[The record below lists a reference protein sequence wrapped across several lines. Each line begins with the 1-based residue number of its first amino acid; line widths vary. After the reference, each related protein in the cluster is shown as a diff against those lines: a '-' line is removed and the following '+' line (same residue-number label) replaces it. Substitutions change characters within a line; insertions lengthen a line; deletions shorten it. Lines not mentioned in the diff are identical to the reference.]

1 MRLDTKIINKKINI
15 YLIITTILF
24 MILILRLFFV
34 MIVKNKNYKEKL
46 KVLSY
51 DNVEKNN
58 APRGRIYDRNY
69 NIIVDN
75 ISVNSIYYK
84 KQRNI
89 TKKEEILLSDEIT
102 KHINLDM
109 NNITD
114 EIKKEYFA
122 VKYEDIVN
130 KKITK
135 EEYKQKDERKITPKE
150 LEKLKRKRITPDE
163 LNGMTEDENKSSYLF
178 YLMNKGYNY
187 DEKLIKSKDISEE
200 EYNYFSMNEEKLK
213 GFFIKQTWERTY
225 PYGDTFKSILG
236 TVSTIEQG
244 IPKESKKEYLS
255 KGYNLDDR
263 VGLSYIEKQ
272 YDEVLR
278 GTNSI
283 YRIINSYE
291 KELIKEGKRGNDIV
305 LTIDINLQRDIE
317 QILEQEVLNAKK
329 EANTKYYDH
338 SFVVIQDPNTGEILA
353 MAGKKIEYIDKE
365 YKVLDY
371 TPALLTSPM
380 TPGSVVKAASM
391 LVGYNEGAIKIGEYI
406 KDECVKI
413 KSTPKKCSWR
423 TLGTINDIDALALSS
438 NVYQFKTAI
447 KVAGSS
453 YSYNMPF
460 VINNNAFEKY
470 RNMYRSFG
478 LGQKT
483 GIDLPIE
490 SSGYTSNDETSGLL
504 LDYVM
509 GQFETYTPIQLSQY
523 ISTIANS
530 GTRLK
535 PHILKEIH
543 ESSETNEIGTLKEKI
558 EKTEL
563 NKIDTKEEYLNRV
576 KEGLHAVTMSSYG
589 LGRNYI
595 DSSHDPS
602 GKTGTS
608 QSFIDTDLDGR
619 IDTETISTAFIGYAP
634 SNNPTVTFTVTSP
647 DSSFPNDYSTFSS
660 LVNLHI
666 TKKISNKYYEYYN

>member
-24 MILILRLFFV
+24 MILIIRLFFV

-51 DNVEKNN
+51 DNVEKDN

-89 TKKEEILLSDEIT
+89 TKKEEILLSDEVS

-114 EIKKEYFA
+114 EIRKEYFA

-200 EYNYFSMNEEKLK
+200 EYNYFSMNEEKVK

-236 TVSTIEQG
+236 TVSTLEQG
-244 IPKESKKEYLS
+244 IPKESKKEYLT

-278 GTNSI
+278 GTNST
-283 YRIINSYE
+283 YKIINSYE

-305 LTIDINLQRDIE
+305 LSIDINLQKDIE
-317 QILEQEVLNAKK
+317 EILEKEVLNAKK

-365 YKVLDY
+365 YKVSDY

-391 LVGYNEGAIKIGEYI
+391 LVGYNEGAIKIGDYI

-453 YSYNMPF
+453 YYYNMPF
-460 VINNNAFEKY
+460 IINNNAFEKY

-523 ISTIANS
+523 ISTIANG

-543 ESSETNEIGTLKEKI
+543 ESSETNEIGILKEKI